1 MLWFRRDLRLDDH
14 QALTAALR
22 STGEQGAL
30 VPLFVVDPVLW
41 DRSGPNRRW
50 FLHGALAAL
59 DAEDGCPAPVF
70 PIWFEMLLA
79 AAAIAVATLVFAS

>member
-1 MLWFRRDLRLDDH
+1 MMY
-14 QALTAALR
+14 
-22 STGEQGAL
+22 GEFNL
-30 VPLFVVDPVLW
+30 
-41 DRSGPNRRW
+41 
-50 FLHGALAAL
+50 GALAAL